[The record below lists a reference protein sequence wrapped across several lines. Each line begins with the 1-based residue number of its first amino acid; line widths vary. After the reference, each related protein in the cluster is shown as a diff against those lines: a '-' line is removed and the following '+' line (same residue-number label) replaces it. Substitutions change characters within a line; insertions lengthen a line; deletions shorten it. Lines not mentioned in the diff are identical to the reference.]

1 MSFVEF
7 LIEYYF
13 YILAVLIV
21 LIVGVIGFLVDSKNK
36 KKKMAEVKEDSS
48 SNAGQV
54 VNNIDPLQNVPVNNV
69 LNNEILNMQPV
80 GGDNSVQNQVQPGVS
95 NDNIPLNGTLS
106 VNGGVVTSQ
115 EASVSL
121 NNNILGNGIDTNM
134 NVNQNN
140 SSIMDS
146 LQPVMNSLQPE
157 GNNNLNLMG
166 QVIQPIDVNNQV
178 PVNSSLSG
186 VSDISVIQGIQP
198 VTSNN
203 TVNNMSDNGIGVAY
217 GQSMVSSIQPEV
229 NNMAV
234 NQASILN
241 TQPQGNNNVNQITN
255 STVPVSVNNN
265 NDMMNNFDM
274 QPNMQN
280 ITSNTMTLPV
290 TNQNNGMV
298 NNVGANQVN
307 TNLQTNSIPNQNM
320 GNMGQQVSSQ
330 VYSSNNSQPF
340 DISSMFGNN
349 Q

>member
-21 LIVGVIGFLVDSKNK
+21 LIVGVIGFLVDSNNK
-36 KKKMAEVKEDSS
+36 KKKKAEVKEDGS
-48 SNAGQV
+48 SNVGQV

-69 LNNEILNMQPV
+69 LNNEILNMQPMS
-80 GGDNSVQNQVQPGVS
+80 GDNSVQNQVRSEVS
-95 NDNIPLNGTLS
+95 NDNIPSNGTLS
-106 VNGGVVTSQ
+106 VNGGVVTGQ
-115 EASVSL
+115 NASVSS
-121 NNNILGNGIDTNM
+121 NNNIVGAGLDTNM
-134 NVNQNN
+134 NINQNN
-140 SSIMDS
+140 IPIMDS
-146 LQPVMNSLQPE
+146 VQSQV
-157 GNNNLNLMG
+157 NNNLMG

-178 PVNSSLSG
+178 PVNSNLSN

-198 VTSNN
+198 VMSDN
-203 TVNNMSDNGIGVAY
+203 TVNNMSNNGMGAVY

-234 NQASILN
+234 NQAHILN
-241 TQPQGNNNVNQITN
+241 TQPQGNNNVNQIIN

-265 NDMMNNFDM
+265 NDMMNNFAM

-280 ITSNTMTLPV
+280 IASNTMTLPV

-298 NNVGANQVN
+298 NNVGLNQVN
-307 TNLQTNSIPNQNM
+307 NNLQPNNIPNQ
-320 GNMGQQVSSQ
+320 NMGQQVSSQ